1 MKRLL
6 CISKPPKNFS
16 MPMIDQRIIVAIDTF
31 DLETANTILDK
42 LDPSLCIIKIGSV
55 VFNTL
60 GKSFLKDASSRGFKI
75 FLDLKL
81 HDIPNTV
88 HETILGFHDLS
99 IDMLTV
105 HLSGGED
112 MLKKA
117 MLAGKSI
124 NAKVIGVSILTSLK
138 ESDTLM
144 LFNNNLDTQIANL
157 FKIAVKTNL
166 DGVVCS
172 PLELEMANTILD
184 TNSIKITPGIRDI
197 KVADDQA
204 RTLSAKEAIEK
215 GATFIVIGRPI
226 TQAEDVSTAL
236 KTFTDSIHD

>member
-1 MKRLL
+1 MTD
-6 CISKPPKNFS
+6 P
-16 MPMIDQRIIVAIDTF
+16 RIIVAIDTYDF
-31 DLETANTILDK
+31 QEANVILDQ
-42 LDPSLCIIKIGSV
+42 LDPDLCRIKIGSV
-55 VFNTL
+55 VFNSL
-60 GKSFLKDASSRGFKI
+60 GKSFLKAVSSRGFKI

-88 HETILGFHDLS
+88 HETILGFHDCS

>member
-1 MKRLL
+1 MTD
-6 CISKPPKNFS
+6 P
-16 MPMIDQRIIVAIDTF
+16 RIIVAIDTYDF
-31 DLETANTILDK
+31 QEANVILDQ
-42 LDPSLCIIKIGSV
+42 LDPDLCRIKIGSV
-55 VFNTL
+55 VFNSL
-60 GKSFLKDASSRGFKI
+60 GKSFLKEVSSRGFRI

-88 HETILGFHDLS
+88 HETILGFHDCS

-124 NAKVIGVSILTSLK
+124 NAKVIGVSILTSFK

-172 PLELEMANTILD
+172 PLELEMANIILD

-226 TQAEDVSTAL
+226 TQTEDVSTAL
-236 KTFTDSIHD
+236 KTFSDSIHD

>member
-1 MKRLL
+1 MTD
-6 CISKPPKNFS
+6 P
-16 MPMIDQRIIVAIDTF
+16 RIIIAIDTY
-31 DLETANTILDK
+31 DLQEANVILDQ
-42 LDPSLCIIKIGSV
+42 LDPDLCRIKIGSI
-55 VFNTL
+55 VFNSL
-60 GKSFLKDASSRGFKI
+60 GKSFLKEVFSRGFKI

-88 HETILGFHDLS
+88 HETILGFHDCS

-157 FKIAVKTNL
+157 FKMAVKTNL

-197 KVADDQA
+197 KAADDQA

>member
-1 MKRLL
+1 MTD
-6 CISKPPKNFS
+6 P
-16 MPMIDQRIIVAIDTF
+16 RIIVAIDTY
-31 DLETANTILDK
+31 DPEEANAILDQ
-42 LDPSLCIIKIGSV
+42 LNPDLCKIKIGSV
-55 VFNTL
+55 VFNSL
-60 GKSFLKDASSRGFKI
+60 GKPFLKEVSSRGFKI

-88 HETILGFHDLS
+88 HEAILGFNDCS
-99 IDMLTV
+99 INMLTV
-105 HLSGGED
+105 HLSGGEE

-172 PLELEMANTILD
+172 PHELEMANTILD

-197 KVADDQA
+197 KAADDQA

>member
-1 MKRLL
+1 MTD
-6 CISKPPKNFS
+6 P
-16 MPMIDQRIIVAIDTF
+16 RIIVAIDTYDF
-31 DLETANTILDK
+31 QEANVILDQ
-42 LDPSLCIIKIGSV
+42 LDPDLCRIKIGSV
-55 VFNTL
+55 VFNSL
-60 GKSFLKDASSRGFKI
+60 GKSFLREVSSRGFKI

-88 HETILGFHDLS
+88 HETILGFHDCS

-112 MLKKA
+112 MLNKA

-138 ESDTLM
+138 ESDILM

-184 TNSIKITPGIRDI
+184 INSIKITPGIRDI

-204 RTLSAKEAIEK
+204 RTLSAKEAIKK

-226 TQAEDVSTAL
+226 TQAEDVSIAL
-236 KTFTDSIHD
+236 KTFSDSIHD

>member
-1 MKRLL
+1 MTD
-6 CISKPPKNFS
+6 P
-16 MPMIDQRIIVAIDTF
+16 RIIVAIDTY
-31 DLETANTILDK
+31 DLEEANAILDQ
-42 LDPSLCIIKIGSV
+42 LNPNLCKIKIGSI
-55 VFNTL
+55 VFNAL

-88 HETILGFHDLS
+88 HETILGFHDCS
-99 IDMLTV
+99 IDILTV

-112 MLKKA
+112 MLRKA

-204 RTLSAKEAIEK
+204 RTLSAKEAIER

-226 TQAEDVSTAL
+226 TQAEDVSMAL
-236 KTFTDSIHD
+236 KTFSDSIHD

>member
-1 MKRLL
+1 MTD
-6 CISKPPKNFS
+6 P
-16 MPMIDQRIIVAIDTF
+16 RIIVAIDTY
-31 DLETANTILDK
+31 DLQEANLILDQ
-42 LDPSLCIIKIGSV
+42 LDPNLCKIKIGSV
-55 VFNTL
+55 VFNSL
-60 GKSFLKDASSRGFKI
+60 GKSFLKEVSSRGFKI

-88 HETILGFHDLS
+88 HETILGFHDCS

-226 TQAEDVSTAL
+226 TQAEDVSR
-236 KTFTDSIHD
+236 H